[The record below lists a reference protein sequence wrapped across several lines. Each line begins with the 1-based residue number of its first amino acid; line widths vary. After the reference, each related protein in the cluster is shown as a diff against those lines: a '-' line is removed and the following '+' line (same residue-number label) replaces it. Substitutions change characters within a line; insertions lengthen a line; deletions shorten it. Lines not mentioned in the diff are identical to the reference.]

1 MSKIKTLIIED
12 NPGDIELL
20 KLAFKKNKI
29 EGDFIEKEDG
39 QSAIDYL
46 QELKS
51 KNNPGSLPKI
61 VLLDLNLPG
70 KSGHEVLEEIKRD
83 DFFKSMPIIVL
94 TTSDSPDDIQK
105 SYQLYANSY
114 LVKPSDFSQF
124 TEMISA
130 LKDYWIQKSKLPN

>member
-29 EGDFIEKEDG
+29 EGDFVEKEDG